1 MLVSAGGGE
10 MQIAGIQIATLQSN
24 GATKMIAVPAH
35 AIWRQDSAEIREL
48 SPVIADAAACGGADD
63 STGQGAVPLAALCDR
78 LGIDE
83 PGAVSSIPAAP
94 VVNVTWLASEAFAIV
109 IP

>member
-1 MLVSAGGGE
+1 
-10 MQIAGIQIATLQSN
+10 
-24 GATKMIAVPAH
+24 MIAVPAH

-48 SPVIADAAACGGADD
+48 SPVIAATEACGGADD
-63 STGQGAVPLAALCDR
+63 STGQGALPLAAMRAR

-83 PGAVSSIPAAP
+83 PDAVSSIPAAP
-94 VVNVTWLASEAFAIV
+94 VVNVTWLASEPFAIL